1 MCVCVCVERADTH
14 TRMQLLG
21 ESAQKRAVRAGRV
34 GVDNSYFTYARP
46 RFGLSTL
53 QTGLR
58 KLLVFYSSQSAMSLL
73 LEPFLSPLLPA
84 STPARFCVM
93 H

>member
-1 MCVCVCVERADTH
+1 MASVVMCVCVCVERADTH

-46 RFGLSTL
+46 RFGFSL
-53 QTGLR
+53 QRGGI
-58 KLLVFYSSQSAMSLL
+58 
-73 LEPFLSPLLPA
+73 
-84 STPARFCVM
+84 
-93 H
+93 